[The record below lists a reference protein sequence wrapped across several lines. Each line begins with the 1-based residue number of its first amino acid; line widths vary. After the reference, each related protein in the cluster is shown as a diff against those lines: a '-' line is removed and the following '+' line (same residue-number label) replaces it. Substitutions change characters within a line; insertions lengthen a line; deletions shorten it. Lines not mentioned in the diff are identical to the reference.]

1 MAGAQPEGMT
11 VEIVKVLGYLFVFPG
26 VVFLFAYATFAE
38 WFDRKV
44 YARLQNRIGP
54 LHTGSGGIL
63 QPVADFI
70 KLMSKEDIVPTKADK
85 GLFNALPL
93 FSLAASLAAFIMIP
107 IFRIHLPYTS
117 FPGDLIVVV
126 YLLSIPT
133 IVYFLAGWSSTN
145 YYAMVGAFRNLTQLF
160 GYEVPLFLALLA
172 PAMLAG
178 SWASGTWLSANW
190 QISEVGKFY
199 MAHPYLIPVN
209 VIGFVVALIALQA
222 KLERVPF
229 DAPEAETEIV
239 AGALTEYSGKKLAL
253 FRLTVDIEM
262 VTGSALIAA
271 VFLGGFVL
279 APVHLGTI
287 DLSPLFS
294 FLLFVVKTLFVISL
308 LSLGKALMGR
318 LRIDQTVA
326 FSWRWLA
333 PAALLQILISVVLKG
348 VLRI

>member
-1 MAGAQPEGMT
+1 MALL
-11 VEIVKVLGYLFVFPG
+11 KVLLYLLVFPG
-26 VVFLFAYATFAE
+26 VIFLFAFSTFAE

-54 LHTGSGGIL
+54 LHTGSSGIL

-70 KLMSKEDIVPTKADK
+70 KLLSKEDVVPAGADK
-85 GLFNALPL
+85 GIFNVLPL
-93 FSLAASLAAFIMIP
+93 VSLASAIAAFMMVP
-107 IFRIHLPYTS
+107 IFRVHLPFTS
-117 FPGDLIVVV
+117 FPGDLIVII

-133 IVYFLAGWSSTN
+133 IVYFLAGWHSTN
-145 YYAMVGAFRNLTQLF
+145 YFAMLGSFRNLTQLF

-178 SWASGTWLSANW
+178 AWQSGVWLPANW
-190 QISEVGKFY
+190 QISSIGSFY
-199 MAHPYLIPVN
+199 MQHPYLIPFN
-209 VIGFVVALIALQA
+209 IIGFIVALIALQA

-253 FRLTVDIEM
+253 FRLTIDIEL
-262 VTGSALIAA
+262 VAGSALVAA

-279 APVHLGTI
+279 PPVMLGNFDVSAP
-287 DLSPLFS
+287 LSFI
-294 FLLFVVKTLFVISL
+294 LFVLKTLFVIGL
-308 LSLGKALMGR
+308 LSLMRALMGR

-333 PAALLQILISVVLKG
+333 PLSIVQIMIAIGLKAF
-348 VLRI
+348 VRF